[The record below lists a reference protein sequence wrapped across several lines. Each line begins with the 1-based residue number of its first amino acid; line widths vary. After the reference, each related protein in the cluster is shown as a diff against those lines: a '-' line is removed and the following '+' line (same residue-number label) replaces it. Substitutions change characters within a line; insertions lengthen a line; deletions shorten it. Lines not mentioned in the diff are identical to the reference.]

1 MSCENVPT
9 TAEIAQ
15 AKDDIGD
22 FNAFMTSTS
31 DTFIDSNGVS
41 RLTLQGAIISIGWS
55 PVGEF
60 ATGFTYTNLNDVG
73 RDASGSWWR
82 YNGSDLPKVI
92 TAGTVPS
99 SPNFSVISFE
109 TADNVQWES
118 GKSVGYALD
127 DLQGFTDELLAQAGI
142 VDDGQPDE
150 LGNSQRVEAIKKI
163 TDGLYSRAFSSV
175 NEMASCKTLQVGQ
188 RVSVISKNKS
198 RDYVITPDKGI
209 PVFGGARADLSVD
222 KRLKKPELISHRCVT
237 TPDGGDQ
244 NTLLGLQT
252 VINLGI
258 KYIEIDCQVSSDGI
272 VYVYH
277 DTDVSSRTNG
287 TGAIPSLTST
297 YIDSLKL
304 TAYSGAV
311 CNDVRIPRLS
321 EFIDVAKR
329 GGINLIIEQWGS
341 SSLAST
347 DSIVSTIKS
356 LGYESKCTITCYG
369 ADIAILHRVA
379 ATSNIG
385 VGVIGSGVNVDLEST
400 LALLNNY
407 GGGWLIWLGSDLLAD
422 PSIIALAN
430 EYDVSVAGYTVK
442 DKKLGDELFAI
453 GAFPMSDILL

>member
-1 MSCENVPT
+1 MMADILTVADLES
-9 TAEIAQ
+9 
-15 AKDDIGD
+15 AKQD
-22 FNAFMTSTS
+22 
-31 DTFIDSNGVS
+31 DTFHAEVITGKLGGNGADID
-41 RLTLQGAIISIGWS
+41 
-55 PVGEF
+55 F
-60 ATGFTYTNLNDVG
+60 ATHARTGQTQTT
-73 RDASGSWWR
+73 
-82 YNGSDLPKVI
+82 LPKVLSNVGFSP
-92 TAGTVPS
+92 AGFDFTTGGTLTERDKAIFYQDDGNWYSWGGTLPKVVPS
-99 SPNFSVISFE
+99 ASSPASTGGI
-109 TADNVQWES
+109 ADNAWNVSTSAFMYRDWE
-118 GKSVGYALD
+118 
-127 DLQGFTDELLAQAGI
+127 GFTAELLAQAGI

-150 LGNSQRVEAIKKI
+150 IGNSQRVEAIKKI

-175 NEMASCKTLQVGQ
+175 NEMASCETLQLGQ

-198 RDYVITPDKGI
+198 RDYVITSDKGI
-209 PVFGGARADLSVD
+209 PVFGGLKADISVD
-222 KRLKKPELISHRCVT
+222 KTLKKPELISHRCVT

-304 TAYSGAV
+304 TAYSVAV

-347 DSIVSTIKS
+347 DSIVSTIKD
-356 LGYESKCTITCYG
+356 LDYESKCTITCYG